1 MQMSGIMNRRV
12 AILLIACVLVVASMD
27 ALAGPPPIPF
37 NDWGACPFEC
47 CTYRKWVAKATVT
60 AYTKRNSRAP
70 PAFAIRKG
78 QEVIA
83 VTGVV
88 VTTRAG
94 KSKLLKPVVLAAKQG
109 EEYIYANPQ
118 AGELIYPLHDM
129 GEGYELVWYKGRTY
143 AAPTAVGEGASQV
156 GELGPPVKVIT
167 RRRYEWWAKVKN
179 RQGRYGWTMSAY
191 SFKHIDQCE

>member
-1 MQMSGIMNRRV
+1 MNRRV
-12 AILLIACVLVVASMD
+12 ATLLVAFASMAISMD

-47 CTYRKWVAKATVT
+47 CTYRKWVAKDDVT
-60 AYTKRNSRAP
+60 AYTQRNTKAR

-78 QEVIA
+78 QEVMA

-94 KSKLLKPVVLAAKQG
+94 KSRLLKPVVLSAKEG
-109 EEYIYANPQ
+109 DEYVYANPQ
-118 AGELIYPLHDM
+118 IGELIYPLHEIA
-129 GEGYELVWYKGRTY
+129 EGYELVWYKGKTY
-143 AAPTAVGEGASQV
+143 SALTEVGEEASRL
-156 GELGPPVKVIT
+156 GELDPPVEVIK
-167 RRRYEWWAKVKN
+167 RPRYEWWAKIKN
-179 RQGRYGWTMSAY
+179 RQGQSGWTMSGY